1 MAMRTWRALV
11 AALLILGTTGARAEV
26 SELRIPLGAGGFGFL
41 PLLMMQNHKL
51 IEKYAAEVGI
61 NVTVSWIKL
70 GGASVMNDVLLS
82 GEGHI
87 ISAGPP
93 AFITLWDRTQGN
105 LNVKGIAAI
114 STLPVRITARV
125 SELKSLDS
133 ISNDQKIGVAGVKVS
148 IASTLMQMYALK
160 KYGRDQV
167 YRFDAFTVNTTH
179 PDAVIALLSGSNNIV
194 AHGSSVPFDYRELK
208 DPNIRTILS
217 SYDIVGGPA
226 TFTMM
231 STSAKFYNENP
242 KIMASV
248 VKALMR
254 AQEMIGED
262 KRGAAKVL
270 LDSMG
275 GKGWSIEELVQIL
288 SDPTTIYTA
297 KPENV
302 LSYADFMHQI
312 GSIKRKPNAID
323 DLFFPTPAIAG
334 GN

>member
-1 MAMRTWRALV
+1 MKTWRALI
-11 AALLILGTTGARAEV
+11 AALVILALPAGARAEV

-41 PLLMMQNHKL
+41 PLLMMQNYKL
-51 IEKYAAEVGI
+51 IEKYAAEAGI
-61 NVTVSWIKL
+61 KVTVSWTKL
-70 GGASVMNDVLLS
+70 GGASVMNDILLS

-114 STLPVRITARV
+114 STLPVRITARIA
-125 SELKSLDS
+125 ELKSLDS
-133 ISNDQKIGVAGVKVS
+133 ISNDQKIGVAGIKVS

-160 KYGRDQV
+160 KYGKEQV
-167 YRFDAFTVNTTH
+167 YRFDAYTVNSTH

-208 DPNIRTILS
+208 DPKIKTILS

-231 STSAKFYNENP
+231 STSTKFYNENP

-248 VKALMR
+248 MKALTR

-262 KRGAAKVL
+262 KQDAAKIL
-270 LDSMG
+270 LADMG
-275 GKGWSIEELVQIL
+275 GKGWSIDDLVQIL

-297 KPENV
+297 KPEKV
-302 LSYADFMHQI
+302 LGYADFMHQI
-312 GSIKRKPNAID
+312 GSIKHKPNTID
-323 DLFFPTPAIAG
+323 DLFFPSPAIAG

>member
-1 MAMRTWRALV
+1 MKTWRALV
-11 AALLILGTTGARAEV
+11 AALLVLGATGARAEV

-41 PLLMMQNHKL
+41 PLLLMQNHKL
-51 IEKYAAEVGI
+51 IEKYAAEAGI
-61 NVTVSWIKL
+61 SVTVRWPNL

-133 ISNDQKIGVAGVKVS
+133 ISNDQKIGVAGIKVS

-160 KYGRDQV
+160 KYGKDQV
-167 YRFDAFTVNTTH
+167 YRFDAYTVNTTH
-179 PDAVIALLSGSNNIV
+179 PDAVIALLSGRNNMV

-208 DPNIRTILS
+208 DPNIKTILS

-231 STSAKFYNENP
+231 STSTKFYNDNP

-248 VKALMR
+248 VKALTR

-262 KRGAAKVL
+262 KRGAARVL

-275 GKGWSIEELVQIL
+275 GKGWTIDDLVEIL
-288 SDPTTIYTA
+288 DDPTTIYTA

-302 LSYADFMHQI
+302 LAYADFMHQI
-312 GSIKRKPNAID
+312 GSIKQRPASWKD
-323 DLFFPTPAIAG
+323 TFFPEIHSAPG
-334 GN
+334 S